1 MQHTGSTPVRLA
13 RTCTHTLRLPLLQH
27 NLVPGGRSGT
37 VSFRDQAV
45 SFDAQLAERWQAA
58 EAKAAAANSSSS
70 CLPTSSGTLPAVS
83 KLSSASKA
91 QKPKP
96 RLRSVRGSPS
106 SSFTDHEVYA
116 IASRL
121 STFRKFS
128 GLYKTRLG
136 PLVAETVD
144 DIFKSLL
151 LDRLCHWAAR
161 HPEAV
166 GAQVYPA
173 KCQHATRLLSDT
185 VRGQPGALWQLLD
198 CLLCCCW
205 CPSAAD
211 E

>member
-1 MQHTGSTPVRLA
+1 MQHTGATPVPLA
-13 RTCTHTLRLPLLQH
+13 RTCTHAPRLPLLQH

-45 SFDAQLAERWQAA
+45 SFDAQLAERWKAA
-58 EAKAAAANSSSS
+58 EASAAAASSISS
-70 CLPTSSGTLPAVS
+70 FLPTTSGTLPAVP
-83 KLSSASKA
+83 KLSSASSTS

-96 RLRSVRGSPS
+96 RLRAVRGSPS

-144 DIFKSLL
+144 DIFKGLL
-151 LDRLCHWAAR
+151 LDKLCHWAAR

-185 VRGQPGALWQLLD
+185 VRGPAVYASSG
-198 CLLCCCW
+198 
-205 CPSAAD
+205 
-211 E
+211 